1 MYCVQA
7 RYKASGVTRPPPWR
21 QRICVIIWNS
31 STQVFVSSP
40 ILLTY
45 SMIYLDEYGLMN
57 VDLLLWVLI
66 YHYLILLLN
75 LFQLWPLEVLPL
87 GSCGPLKY
95 PHQCELFQGF
105 EHIHTFCFRLVLC
118 ISCPSLGVGHFSCF
132 LLLKNGLRNQDLG
145 TRYTHCYCGVVSF
158 WSSRLRKKENMCI
171 T

>member
-1 MYCVQA
+1 
-7 RYKASGVTRPPPWR
+7 
-21 QRICVIIWNS
+21 
-31 STQVFVSSP
+31 
-40 ILLTY
+40 
-45 SMIYLDEYGLMN
+45 MIYLEECGLMN
-57 VDLLLWVLI
+57 VDLLVWVLI

-95 PHQCELFQGF
+95 PQQCELFQGF

-118 ISCPSLGVGHFSCF
+118 ISCPSLGVGHFSKKPCF

-158 WSSRLRKKENMCI
+158 RSSRLSKKICI
-171 T
+171 VHNVCV